1 MMEDCIFCKIVKGE
15 IPSTKIYEDN
25 EFYAFLDL
33 RPINRGH
40 TLVVP
45 KLHCKNLFDF
55 PKSEE
60 TDLMEVLKKIS
71 KAVVKGVNADGFNIG
86 MNNEGAAGQVIMHA
100 HFHIIPRF
108 NDDGLSSWPNRDY
121 KEGEMEEVKE
131 KIIKNL

>member
-1 MMEDCIFCKIVKGE
+1 MEDCIFCKIVKGE
-15 IPSTKIYEDN
+15 IPSTKIYEDD

-33 RPINRGH
+33 RPINKGH

-71 KAVVKGVNADGFNIG
+71 KAVVKGLSADGFNIG
-86 MNNEGAAGQVIMHA
+86 MNNERAAGQVIMHA

-108 NDDGLSSWPNRDY
+108 NDDGLSSWPDKEY
-121 KEGEMEEVKE
+121 KEGEMEEIKE